1 MKVFDQIFDKMSD
14 DAVIGVAIAIAYDL
28 RIPCFTAKELS
39 NFQCACKYPYDVPKM
54 RRYLQKLHNFA
65 VERTKNLDENN
76 LMSNAEDK
84 NVSQ

>member
-14 DAVIGVAIAIAYDL
+14 DAVIGMAIVIAYEL
-28 RIPCFTAKELS
+28 RIPCFTAKELRK
-39 NFQCACKYPYDVPKM
+39 FQSACKYPYDVPQM

-76 LMSNAEDK
+76 LMEGNND
-84 NVSQ
+84 QRG